1 MIRHESIVTALLGAA
16 GIAAGIVLAA
26 LVMQAL
32 GDQGFSLALPPAS
45 LAAVVPAA
53 ILAARLNVLE
63 VLRSE

>member
-1 MIRHESIVTALLGAA
+1 MGTGDSFALL
-16 GIAAGIVLAA
+16 
-26 LVMQAL
+26 
-32 GDQGFSLALPPAS
+32 PAS